1 MDTQLINKQIYLSR
15 WAEMIHTCKSSGLTT
30 VEWCRQNDIGI
41 KTYYYRYKRVKE
53 AALESSCFAEITAQR
68 ASVTDIEEEKEIEHV
83 FIPQMT
89 VEYNGGILGI
99 TEKTPKSLIIKMMEI
114 LKDA

>member
-1 MDTQLINKQIYLSR
+1 M
-15 WAEMIHTCKSSGLTT
+15 
-30 VEWCRQNDIGI
+30 
-41 KTYYYRYKRVKE
+41 
-53 AALESSCFAEITAQR
+53 ESSCFAEITAQR
-68 ASVTDIEEEKEIEHV
+68 VSATDIEEEKVTGHV

-99 TEKTPKSLIIKMMEI
+99 TEKTPKNLIIKMMEI